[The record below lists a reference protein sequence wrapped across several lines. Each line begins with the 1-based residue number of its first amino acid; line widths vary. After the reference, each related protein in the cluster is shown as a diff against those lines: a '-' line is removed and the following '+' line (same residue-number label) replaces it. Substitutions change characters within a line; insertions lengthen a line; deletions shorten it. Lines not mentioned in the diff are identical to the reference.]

1 MDERFILHITMLHD
15 SCLGWNRHCERK
27 HVRLCPC
34 TPRHFAVLAADPGGY
49 YLAFAPE
56 LHAAGPSVN

>member
-1 MDERFILHITMLHD
+1 MRDVLADVASDLADKIKE
-15 SCLGWNRHCERK
+15 
-27 HVRLCPC
+27 C